1 MSTPISFTTPLRE
14 FKGHEGWTRA
24 VAILPDK
31 GWMVTGSND
40 KTLRLWDLKTGVVL
54 KKMEGHRKEVGAL
67 AVSRDG
73 QLIASGDVGGEVIV
87 WHGETGE
94 SLTQPFK
101 AHFSHILSLDFSSDG
116 TVLAT
121 GSWDKTTE
129 LWNTKTWQPQGG
141 PIQCGSEVRCI
152 RYSPSGTLLAIATVF
167 NIQIYNPGT
176 RECVTSFKGHTKHN
190 WSLAW
195 TPDGTRLLTGGD
207 DRDPTLT
214 GGNKDDPTIRVWDT
228 TTWQQVG
235 NPWTG
240 HTSYIQAIA
249 VNPTGTFVASASF
262 DNHVRLWQFSN
273 RRTIATFKHSSWT
286 QCVTF
291 SVDGKH
297 ILSGGKDKMISEW
310 APQDFHPK
318 ACLHP

>member
-121 GSWDKTTE
+121 GS
-129 LWNTKTWQPQGG
+129 
-141 PIQCGSEVRCI
+141 
-152 RYSPSGTLLAIATVF
+152 
-167 NIQIYNPGT
+167 
-176 RECVTSFKGHTKHN
+176 
-190 WSLAW
+190 
-195 TPDGTRLLTGGD
+195 
-207 DRDPTLT
+207 
-214 GGNKDDPTIRVWDT
+214 
-228 TTWQQVG
+228 
-235 NPWTG
+235 
-240 HTSYIQAIA
+240 
-249 VNPTGTFVASASF
+249 
-262 DNHVRLWQFSN
+262 
-273 RRTIATFKHSSWT
+273 
-286 QCVTF
+286 
-291 SVDGKH
+291 
-297 ILSGGKDKMISEW
+297 
-310 APQDFHPK
+310 
-318 ACLHP
+318 